1 MAALSRATVP
11 GRLDRTIGNETRAPA
26 FRRSALIT
34 SLTPFRMSARV
45 ELPSRAARDFS
56 WRYSPSGISTVV
68 RMRPLCH
75 IYGAGRIEE
84 HVEFMIEPDQGFR
97 QGRSD
102 LLVTYRDAAAPPRR
116 FGSHFR
122 SRRTALGLRP

>member
-56 WRYSPSGISTVV
+56 WRYKPSGISTVV
-68 RMRPLCH
+68 RMGPLCH
-75 IYGAGRIEE
+75 IYGARGIDIG
-84 HVEFMIEPDQGFR
+84 HVEFRIEPDQGFR
-97 QGRSD
+97 QGRRD
-102 LLVTYRDAAAPPRR
+102 LLVTNPDAAARLRR
-116 FGSHFR
+116 F
-122 SRRTALGLRP
+122 